1 MSPHISL
8 GNRMP
13 CWDDII
19 WCQLC
24 LIVSTTVSL
33 VNSGRIASI
42 LGIRKIVV
50 VEQRRRWPTRQLL
63 LLQLTSFCYLQGYAK
78 THCPFVWIKHL
89 KMPLGTSSDP
99 LEMERNSNNRPVNLY
114 CTIVSGERRMRPKH
128 SSWLTRMNLVAA
140 PLLWSYSN
148 ENLSKRCLLKYLPLV
163 LRNTN
168 GAIYSLMFTPNH
180 HWQANACLDCVF
192 AAVRN
197 NKKHQSVHRVYTEK
211 IGIKWFIKYHVIYW
225 ITSANTLKWALFQ
238 NYTMNF

>member
-1 MSPHISL
+1 MSHHISL

-33 VNSGRIASI
+33 VNSVRIASI

-63 LLQLTSFCYLQGYAK
+63 LPLLQLTSFCFLQGNAK

-99 LEMERNSNNRPVNLY
+99 LEMERNSNNRPVNP
-114 CTIVSGERRMRPKH
+114 IERESPEKDEWDRSTRPGWPEWTWQH
-128 SSWLTRMNLVAA
+128 HFYDHTAIRTFPSVVC
-140 PLLWSYSN
+140 SN
-148 ENLSKRCLLKYLPLV
+148 NCLLCWE
-163 LRNTN
+163 
-168 GAIYSLMFTPNH
+168 ILM
-180 HWQANACLDCVF
+180 V
-192 AAVRN
+192 
-197 NKKHQSVHRVYTEK
+197 
-211 IGIKWFIKYHVIYW
+211 
-225 ITSANTLKWALFQ
+225 
-238 NYTMNF
+238 